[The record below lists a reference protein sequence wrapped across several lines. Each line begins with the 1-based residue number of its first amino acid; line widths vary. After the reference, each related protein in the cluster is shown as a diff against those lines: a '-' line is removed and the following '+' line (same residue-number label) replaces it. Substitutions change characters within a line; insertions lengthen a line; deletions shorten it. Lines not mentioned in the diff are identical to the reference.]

1 MRQMRVKRFSI
12 DQYDGA
18 RCSRTGLRSGGVRN
32 LFVCF
37 GMINIDNP
45 RHDLRSARLS
55 SRQGV
60 HSVAAGSLC

>member
-18 RCSRTGLRSGGVRN
+18 RCSRIDLRSGGVRS

-37 GMINIDNP
+37 GMIDIDSL
-45 RHDLRSARLS
+45 RHHLRSARLS

-60 HSVAAGSLC
+60 HSVAAGFLC